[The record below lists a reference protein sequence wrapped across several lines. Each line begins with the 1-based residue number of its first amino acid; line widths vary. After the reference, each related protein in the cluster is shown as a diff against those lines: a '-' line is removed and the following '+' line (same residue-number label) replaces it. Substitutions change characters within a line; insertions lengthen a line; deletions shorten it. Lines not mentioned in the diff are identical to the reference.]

1 MGNTGSMQSL
11 SIEEMQ
17 SSLPNCINHQKYE
30 NQLRSIPPT
39 IGQSSKDILKVLPGV
54 ICKEKPLR
62 ATNNGVILQAGGT
75 ISGRKLNNVCIST
88 KYLNGQGSSF

>member
-17 SSLPNCINHQKYE
+17 SSLPNCINHQNYE
-30 NQLRSIPPT
+30 HQLRSIPPA
-39 IGQSSKDILKVLPGV
+39 IGQSSKDILKVLPEV

-62 ATNNGVILQAGGT
+62 STNNGVILQAGGT
-75 ISGRKLNNVCIST
+75 ISGRKLNNVCIFS
-88 KYLNGQGSSF
+88 